1 VDSPPPTSHGVA
13 LPLAVTCSDQSGLF
27 AIDLTITAWRR
38 EPVSGDAPSLT
49 LTIGAGT
56 LHDADKGSFPLDG
69 MELSMRVTGGRLE
82 PLAVLDPG
90 ALTEFQQD
98 GLLDAIATYLNGV
111 SPAGGGLGDPP

>member
-1 VDSPPPTSHGVA
+1 MPVR
-13 LPLAVTCSDQSGLF
+13 
-27 AIDLTITAWRR
+27 IDLTITAWRR